1 MNFPNLHACVVDVAA
16 ALTAPAEP
24 PALPADHG
32 ALLARLVAARER
44 LPPLYRERALDPYL
58 ARLTELGP
66 QGHADALRRGLG
78 GLFGDAAQALLQRC
92 EGFASPALEA
102 LQEVVSDLFD
112 GFLSAEDR
120 RGVRPPDHDMA
131 APLVKWGAR
140 GPGPY
145 AYAPQATAPLGLQ
158 VGLVSLP
165 LGGARGALL
174 AWPAMSH
181 ETGGHGLLEADEGLI
196 PELRRAIAE
205 AVAQGCGSPWLGAYW
220 AARAPEVAA
229 DVVGALNLGPAA
241 ALGQIGYFR
250 AQRWLSD
257 GAPRLRRHSRPGDR
271 HPADLLRGWLLVG
284 VVARLRFAGAA
295 AWAEALCR
303 ELDRDC
309 LGPLWLE
316 DAPCDVD
323 LAYASAAQVA
333 ATVADRPLAA
343 LEGHALS
350 EIQNWRDE
358 DERLAT
364 TLGEALL
371 RGGEVPTEALE
382 GAYAA
387 HVVAA
392 AVTRAATGADPR
404 RLHARMLAALADMHA
419 RNPSWGPLKVVH
431 PGDIAPLLE

>member
-1 MNFPNLHACVVDVAA
+1 MSFPNLRACVEDVAA
-16 ALTAPAEP
+16 ALTARAEP
-24 PALPADHG
+24 PALPADYD
-32 ALLARLVAARER
+32 ALLARLNAARER
-44 LPPLYRERALDPYL
+44 LPSLYRELALDPFV
-58 ARLTELGP
+58 ARLTELGAK
-66 QGHADALRRGLG
+66 GHADALQRGLG
-78 GLFGDAAQALLQRC
+78 GLLGDAAQALLQRC
-92 EGFASPALEA
+92 EGFGSPALEA

-120 RGVRPPDHDMA
+120 RGVRPPDHDLA
-131 APLVKWGAR
+131 APLVKWG
-140 GPGPY
+140 GGGHGPY
-145 AYAPQATAPLGLQ
+145 TYTLQATAPLGLK

-165 LGGARGALL
+165 LGGASGALL

-196 PELRRAIAE
+196 PELRRTITE
-205 AVAQGCGSPWLGAYW
+205 AVTQGCEHPWLAAYW

-241 ALGQIGYFR
+241 ALGLIGYFR
-250 AQRWLSD
+250 AQRWVGD
-257 GAPRLRRHSRPGDR
+257 GAPRLRRFSRPGDR

-316 DAPCDVD
+316 GVPCDVD

-333 ATVADRPLAA
+333 AAVADRPLAA

-358 DERLAT
+358 DEQIAA
-364 TLGEALL
+364 TLGEALM
-371 RGGEVPTEALE
+371 RGGDAPREIP
-382 GAYAA
+382 GDAYAA

-392 AVTRAATGADPR
+392 AVTRAAAGGDPR

-419 RNPSWGPLKVVH
+419 RNPSWGPLKIVH